1 MVKISLIEKKEK
13 NLFVKWS
20 DGEKSNFN
28 YLWLRDNCPTAHDKN
43 SNHRMFNILD
53 VPLDIEAK
61 KCKINDDGKL
71 EVVWSVGNH
80 TSYYDQEW
88 LRKNCYTINNKK
100 KYLSPYQLWDC
111 SLQKN
116 LESISIEHD
125 EIIETEEGLIKWLEL
140 LHHKGIA
147 IVKNSPTE
155 DRSAFK
161 VLNRISHI
169 RETFFKTPFEV
180 LNIPK
185 PNNSAY
191 TAHALRNHMDL
202 PWFENPPGYQFLHWL
217 INSAK
222 GGDSSAVDAFAVANY
237 LRNNE
242 KEIFETLVKI
252 PLKFRDKDYTQEA
265 HRSFYAPAISLTKDG
280 DFNDIR
286 FSVATM
292 DALDCHPDL
301 MKEVYEAHHRF
312 GNLLHDDKF
321 QIKFRLVPG
330 DIFSFNN
337 RRILHGR
344 TEYDPNSG
352 NRHLQGYYMDRD
364 EIIGI
369 LSFLKKSRKKF
380 YFNQG
385 FHLSGLLSNH
395 SATTSFT
402 GLFLISTSTNIL
414 AWSIFCKDMFS
425 KNLLASAFSAF
436 ANTAGLP

>member
-13 NLFVKWS
+13 NLSIKWS
-20 DGEKSNFN
+20 DGEQSNFN

-53 VPLDIEAK
+53 VPLNIEAK

-71 EVVWSVGNH
+71 EVVWSEGNH

-100 KYLSPYQLWDC
+100 EYLSPYQLWDC
-111 SLQKN
+111 SLQKS
-116 LESISIEHD
+116 LKSISIEHD
-125 EIIETEEGLIKWLEL
+125 EIIESKEGLIKWLEL

-147 IVKNSPTE
+147 IVKNSPTGE
-155 DRSAFK
+155 KSAFK
-161 VLNRISHI
+161 VLNRISHT

-180 LNIPK
+180 INIPK

-202 PWFENPPGYQFLHWL
+202 PWFENPPGYQFLHCL
-217 INSAK
+217 VNSAK
-222 GGDSSAVDAFAVANY
+222 GGNSSAVDAFAVANY
-237 LRNNE
+237 LKNNE

-292 DALDCHPDL
+292 DALDCHPNL
-301 MKEVYEAHHRF
+301 MREVYEAHHRF

-321 QIKFRLVPG
+321 QINFRLAPG

-352 NRHLQGYYMDRD
+352 HRHLQGYYMDRD
-364 EIIGI
+364 EIIGR
-369 LSFLKKSRKKF
+369 LSFLK
-380 YFNQG
+380 
-385 FHLSGLLSNH
+385 
-395 SATTSFT
+395 
-402 GLFLISTSTNIL
+402 
-414 AWSIFCKDMFS
+414 S
-425 KNLLASAFSAF
+425 K
-436 ANTAGLP
+436 

>member
-147 IVKNSPTE
+147 IVKNSPTQ

-202 PWFENPPGYQFLHWL
+202 PWFENPPGYQFLHCL

-364 EIIGI
+364 EIIGR
-369 LSFLKKSRKKF
+369 LSFLKKSR
-380 YFNQG
+380 
-385 FHLSGLLSNH
+385 
-395 SATTSFT
+395 
-402 GLFLISTSTNIL
+402 
-414 AWSIFCKDMFS
+414 
-425 KNLLASAFSAF
+425 
-436 ANTAGLP
+436 